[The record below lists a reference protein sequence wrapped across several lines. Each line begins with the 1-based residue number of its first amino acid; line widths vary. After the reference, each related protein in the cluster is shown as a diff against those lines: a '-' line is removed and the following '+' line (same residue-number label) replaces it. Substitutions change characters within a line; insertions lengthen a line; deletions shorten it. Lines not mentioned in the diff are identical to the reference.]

1 MILSFSPIR
10 MDAGLSLS
18 RKGDCLIVNGEA
30 FDFTALPEG
39 ATLPREAIAS
49 DWFAD
54 DVTRQDGQLRIC
66 ILLPIR
72 ADAGPAAR
80 HPDPVTPDRDG
91 AVHLPRGSITKTRA

>member
-1 MILSFSPIR
+1 MILTFSPIR

-18 RKGDCLIVNGEA
+18 RKGDCLTVNGEA

-54 DVTRQDGQLRIC
+54 DVTRQDGELHLS

-80 HPDPVTPDRDG
+80 HPDPVTPDGDG
-91 AVHLPRGSITKTRA
+91 RIRLPRGSITKTRA